1 MAEEKTNAQ
10 ATRGGGN
17 RLEKKLSL
25 AKLPYS
31 RVVFGRTADA
41 NRIYNITNQLDRAV
55 SICRNRMISNPN
67 FSPDEVVPI
76 LTDLK
81 ETVDKLE
88 EITIKLSSFANL
100 KYRPSN
106 REMAEKFKEELGLE
120 DRVEKTKK

>member
-1 MAEEKTNAQ
+1 MAEDKSSKASKN
-10 ATRGGGN
+10 GVS

-55 SICRNRMISNPN
+55 SICRNRMISNSN
-67 FSPDEVVPI
+67 FSPDDVVPI

-81 ETVDKLE
+81 ETIDNLE
-88 EITIKLSSFANL
+88 EIAIKLSVFSDL
-100 KYRPSN
+100 RYRPSN
-106 REMAEKFKEELGLE
+106 RDMAEKFKKELGLE
-120 DRVEKTKK
+120 DKPEKEKK